1 MSYGPIM
8 AIKQVI
14 ASDISGKENAT
25 SVVFGV
31 DSDYYTIDLTAEEKA
46 ELLERISDYVER
58 GRRISDK
65 GRVGRPLREV
75 PATTVE
81 ERDKIR
87 EWANTVWAKTPEG
100 REISLTGRIPRDV
113 QKAYDEAHGIVRE
126 DPWTLF
132 NG

>member
-1 MSYGPIM
+1 M
-8 AIKQVI
+8 AIKQII
-14 ASDISGKENAT
+14 ASDISGKDNAT

-46 ELLERISDYVER
+46 ELLKRISDYVEH

-65 GRVGRPLREV
+65 GRIGRPLREV
-75 PATTVE
+75 PSMTLE
-81 ERDKIR
+81 ERNEIR

-126 DPWTLF
+126 DPWV
-132 NG
+132 GYDD

>member
-1 MSYGPIM
+1 MFYGPIM

-100 REISLTGRIPRDV
+100 REIALTGRIPRDV

>member
-1 MSYGPIM
+1 M

-100 REISLTGRIPRDV
+100 REIALTGRIPRDV